1 MPFTSSNYN
10 ITTTPRK
17 EWTYVSEPQKCP
29 PEQKGGG
36 RNIKVVETLWQ
47 EEISKS
53 AKLIKAE
60 VVAVVLYT
68 GPMVFSQFVDIV
80 SLTY

>member
-1 MPFTSSNYN
+1 M
-10 ITTTPRK
+10 
-17 EWTYVSEPQKCP
+17 SEPEKCP
-29 PEQKGGG
+29 PEQMGQG
-36 RNIKVVETLWQ
+36 RNIKAVETLMQ

-68 GPMVFSQFVDIV
+68 GPMVFTSF
-80 SLTY
+80 S

>member
-1 MPFTSSNYN
+1 MQFTSSNYI

-17 EWTYVSEPQKCP
+17 EWTYVSTPEKCP
-29 PEQKGGG
+29 PEQMKGD
-36 RNIKVVETLWQ
+36 RKIRPVETLMQ

-68 GPMVFSQFVDIV
+68 GPMVFF
-80 SLTY
+80 